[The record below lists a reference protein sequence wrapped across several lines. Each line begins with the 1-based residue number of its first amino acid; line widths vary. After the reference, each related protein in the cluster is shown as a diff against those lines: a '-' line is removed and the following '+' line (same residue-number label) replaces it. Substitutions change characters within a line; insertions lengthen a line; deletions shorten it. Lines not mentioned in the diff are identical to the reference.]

1 MKKFLFLFALVLLVS
16 VCSPAFAQT
25 PEPMGPPPV
34 LLIVREDIKASKMP
48 AHNKHSASFA
58 QIFAKLQT
66 ASHRIALVPVAGSEN
81 EVVYLTGAGSFA
93 DFEKAQ
99 QDTDKKMSGA
109 SGAIKAE
116 LDRLAREA
124 PDLHS
129 AMRDVLAVYR
139 PELSYSPGVNIA
151 QMRYFAI
158 TTVRVR
164 PGHDAEYADYIRSVV
179 NVAREKAKLDNFHLA
194 CFQVISG
201 APGGTYMFFRAMKSL
216 GELDQ
221 NVGAKVRAAMSDDMK
236 KAADKANADAVI
248 ISESATY
255 AFEPSMSYVPKE
267 TAAQDPGFWNP
278 KPQKAV
284 MVKKRVKKPAAAKP
298 AGAQPPAK
306 Q

>member
-1 MKKFLFLFALVLLVS
+1 MKKFLFLFALALLVS

-25 PEPMGPPPV
+25 PERMGPPPV

-66 ASHRIALVPVAGSEN
+66 SSHRIALVPVAGSEN
-81 EVVYLTGAGSFA
+81 EVVYITGAGSFA
-93 DFEKAQ
+93 DLEKMQ

-109 SGAIKAE
+109 SGAIKTE
-116 LDRLAREA
+116 LDRLAKEA

-129 AMRDVLAVYR
+129 AMRDMLTVYR
-139 PELSYSPGVNIA
+139 PELSFNPDVNIA

-179 NVAREKAKLDNFHLA
+179 NVARDKAKIDNLHIA

-201 APGGTYMFFRAMKSL
+201 APGGTYMFFRPMKSL
-216 GELDQ
+216 GEFDQ
-221 NVGAKVRAAMSDDMK
+221 NVAAKVRAAMSDDMRK
-236 KAADKANADAVI
+236 HADKTVADAVI
-248 ISESATY
+248 ISESSTY
-255 AFEPSMSYVPKE
+255 AFEPRMSYVDKSV
-267 TAAQDPGFWNP
+267 AAQDPGFWNP
-278 KPQKAV
+278 KPEKPMA
-284 MVKKRVKKPAAAKP
+284 MKRRVKKPATSKAT
-298 AGAQPPAK
+298 GAQPPAK

>member
-25 PEPMGPPPV
+25 SEPKGPPPV
-34 LLIVREDIKASKMP
+34 LLIVREDIKAGKMP
-48 AHNKHSASFA
+48 AHSKHSAA
-58 QIFAKLQT
+58 YAAAFAKLQT
-66 ASHRIALVPVAGSEN
+66 TNYRIALVPVAGNEN
-81 EVVYLTGAGSFA
+81 EVVYITGARSFA
-93 DFEKAQ
+93 EIEKIQKDSDKALSSVTGPMKAQ
-99 QDTDKKMSGA
+99 
-109 SGAIKAE
+109 
-116 LDRLAREA
+116 LDRLNNEQ

-129 AMRDVLAVYR
+129 AMRDLLVVYR
-139 PELSYSPGVNIA
+139 PELSFNSGVNIA

-164 PGHDAEYADYIRSVV
+164 PGHDAAYADYIRSVV
-179 NVAREKAKLDNFHLA
+179 NVARDKAKLDNFHLS

-201 APGGTYMFFRAMKSL
+201 APGGTYMFFRPMKSL
-216 GELDQ
+216 AEFDQ

-255 AFEPSMSYVPKE
+255 AFEPSMSYVAKE
-267 TAAQDPGFWNP
+267 TAAQDPGFWSP
-278 KPQKAV
+278 KPQKAA

-298 AGAQPPAK
+298 AAAPVTKP
-306 Q
+306 